1 MKLYRKR
8 AFYGLL
14 KAFIYK
20 KLMIFYVRKLS
31 NKYKVV
37 ETIGCGRNEF
47 EVEQLLQNAKN
58 RLIEL
63 EPNLFDFMNLTV
75 YTLVKKKTLNLF
87 SFFIAILVV
96 KRKKALAFF
105 SQATLEIYLK

>member
-31 NKYKVV
+31 YLYKNLQEILKDFLKY
-37 ETIGCGRNEF
+37 EDE
-47 EVEQLLQNAKN
+47 
-58 RLIEL
+58 
-63 EPNLFDFMNLTV
+63 
-75 YTLVKKKTLNLF
+75 KKYF
-87 SFFIAILVV
+87 
-96 KRKKALAFF
+96 
-105 SQATLEIYLK
+105 

>member
-31 NKYKVV
+31 KELIYKEQNEEINLINK
-37 ETIGCGRNEF
+37 
-47 EVEQLLQNAKN
+47 
-58 RLIEL
+58 
-63 EPNLFDFMNLTV
+63 
-75 YTLVKKKTLNLF
+75 
-87 SFFIAILVV
+87 
-96 KRKKALAFF
+96 KRW
-105 SQATLEIYLK
+105 